1 MLILKL
7 AWRNLFRNTRRT
19 VLTVTLIALSLTTL
33 IITDGMVIGLIEQM
47 SGNVTHILAGEAQIH
62 RKGYLENND
71 ADMFINDPG
80 SIIGKIKSS
89 ETVLDYA
96 PRVMSGGMVTSSY
109 NVAGSMIY
117 GVDAAREVA
126 VSKIKS
132 AVIEGQYLTGGDQEI
147 IIGESL
153 AELLE
158 VSLHDRIVL
167 TTAEASSGEISQA
180 LFRVTGIFEFG
191 LPELDENLVFINL
204 AAAQRIM
211 VMDHGIHQ
219 IAVRF
224 KNPEDAKNRDN
235 DLYVDIR
242 NNDIEVLNWLDFS
255 PQIAAMI
262 EMSNYVTLVACTIL
276 FFLAALGIINS
287 MFMSIYERIY
297 EFGVVMAIGTAP
309 GSILKLV
316 MLEALLI
323 ALISCVTGNIIGY
336 FASSWFEA
344 NGIPVGEFEISSI
357 VIDSGIHTRVV
368 ADQFIRYPI
377 YIILLTLVAA
387 VYPAVF
393 AARITPSEALQ
404 RSL

>member
-19 VLTVTLIALSLTTL
+19 VLTVTLIALSLTAL
-33 IITDGMVIGLIEQM
+33 IITDGMVIGLIELM
-47 SGNVTHILAGEAQIH
+47 TGNVTHILAGEAQIH
-62 RKGYLENND
+62 RKGYLDNND

-80 SIIGKIKSS
+80 PVIGKIKSN

-147 IIGESL
+147 IIGGSL

-224 KNPEDAKNRDN
+224 RNPEDAKNRDN
-235 DLYVDIR
+235 DLYTDIG
-242 NNDIEVLNWLDFS
+242 NNDIEVLNWLEFS

-262 EMSNYVTLVACTIL
+262 EMSNYVTLVTCIIL

-323 ALISCVTGNIIGY
+323 ALISSVTGNIIGY

-377 YIILLTLVAA
+377 YIMLLTLVAA

>member
-19 VLTVTLIALSLTTL
+19 VLTVTLIALSLTAL

-47 SGNVTHILAGEAQIH
+47 TGNVTHILAGEAQIH

-80 SIIGKIKSS
+80 PIIGKIKSN

-96 PRVMSGGMVTSSY
+96 PRVMSGGMATSSY

-147 IIGESL
+147 IIGGSL

-180 LFRVTGIFEFG
+180 LFRITGIFEFG

-224 KNPEDAKNRDN
+224 RNPEDAKNRDN
-235 DLYVDIR
+235 DLYTDIR
-242 NNDIEVLNWLDFS
+242 NKDIEVLNWLEFS

-262 EMSNYVTLVACTIL
+262 EMSNYVTLVTCIIL

-323 ALISCVTGNIIGY
+323 ALISSVAGNIIGY

-344 NGIPVGEFEISSI
+344 NGIPVGEFEISNI

-377 YIILLTLVAA
+377 YIMLLTLVAA

>member
-19 VLTVTLIALSLTTL
+19 VLTVTLIALSLAAL
-33 IITDGMVIGLIEQM
+33 IITDGMVIGLIELM
-47 SGNVTHILAGEAQIH
+47 TGNVTHTLAGEAQIH
-62 RKGYLENND
+62 RKGYLDNND

-80 SIIGKIKSS
+80 PIIGKIKSN

-117 GVDAAREVA
+117 GVDAVREVA

-132 AVIEGQYLTGGDQEI
+132 AVIEGHYLTGGDQEI
-147 IIGESL
+147 IIGGSL

-211 VMDHGIHQ
+211 VMDYGIHQ

-224 KNPEDAKNRDN
+224 RNPGDAKNRDN
-235 DLYVDIR
+235 DLYTDIR
-242 NNDIEVLNWLDFS
+242 NNDIEVLNWLEFS

-262 EMSNYVTLVACTIL
+262 EMSNYVTLVTCIIL

-323 ALISCVTGNIIGY
+323 ALISIVTGNIIGY

-377 YIILLTLVAA
+377 YIMLLTLVAA

>member
-19 VLTVTLIALSLTTL
+19 VLTVTLIALSLTAL

-47 SGNVTHILAGEAQIH
+47 TGNVTHILAGEAQIH

-80 SIIGKIKSS
+80 PIIGKIKSN

-96 PRVMSGGMVTSSY
+96 PRVMSGGMATSSY

-147 IIGESL
+147 IIGGSL

-180 LFRVTGIFEFG
+180 LFRITGIFEFG

-224 KNPEDAKNRDN
+224 RNPEDAKNRDN
-235 DLYVDIR
+235 DLYTDIR
-242 NNDIEVLNWLDFS
+242 NKDIEVLNWLEFS

-262 EMSNYVTLVACTIL
+262 EMSNYVTLVTCIIL

-323 ALISCVTGNIIGY
+323 ALISSVTGNIIGY

-344 NGIPVGEFEISSI
+344 NGIPVGEFEISNI

-377 YIILLTLVAA
+377 YIMLLTLVAA

>member
-19 VLTVTLIALSLTTL
+19 VLTVTLIALSLTAL
-33 IITDGMVIGLIEQM
+33 IITDGMVIGLIELM
-47 SGNVTHILAGEAQIH
+47 TGNVTHILAGEAQIH
-62 RKGYLENND
+62 RKGYLDNND

-80 SIIGKIKSS
+80 PVIGKIKSN

-117 GVDAAREVA
+117 GVDAVREVA

-132 AVIEGQYLTGGDQEI
+132 AVIEGHYLTGGDQEI
-147 IIGESL
+147 IIGGPL

-180 LFRVTGIFEFG
+180 LFRITGIFEFG

-224 KNPEDAKNRDN
+224 RNPEDAKNRDN
-235 DLYVDIR
+235 DLYKDIG
-242 NNDIEVLNWLDFS
+242 NNDIEVLNWLEFS

-262 EMSNYVTLVACTIL
+262 EMSNYVTLVTCIIL

-323 ALISCVTGNIIGY
+323 ALISSVTGNIIGY

-377 YIILLTLVAA
+377 YIMLLTLVAA

>member
-19 VLTVTLIALSLTTL
+19 VLTVTLIALSLTAL
-33 IITDGMVIGLIEQM
+33 IITDGMVIGLIELM
-47 SGNVTHILAGEAQIH
+47 TGNVTHILAGEAQIH
-62 RKGYLENND
+62 RKGYLDNND

-80 SIIGKIKSS
+80 PIIGKIKSN

-117 GVDAAREVA
+117 GVDAAREVT

-147 IIGESL
+147 IIGRSL

-224 KNPEDAKNRDN
+224 RNPEDAKNRDN
-235 DLYVDIR
+235 DLYTEIR
-242 NNDIEVLNWLDFS
+242 TNDIEVLNWLEFS

-262 EMSNYVTLVACTIL
+262 EMSNYVTLVTCIIL

-323 ALISCVTGNIIGY
+323 ALISSVTGNIIGY

-377 YIILLTLVAA
+377 YIMLLTLIAA